1 MTCDLQRT
9 ASHLGFSP
17 ADVVAAS
24 SALGPSTDSDAAP
37 APPQTPILTE
47 ITHNPQQQQQ
57 QQKLL
62 LQQKQQQQHTAAVV
76 PVKALS
82 IREATART
90 IEKHL
95 EKVRR
100 RECRAA
106 ALHDALQVF
115 PTRLK
120 KGVEGPDVAASLRIR
135 GDEQR
140 WAQAQ
145 KLVMRMRKFTFAVAW
160 DVFGLEVKEGR
171 CVLHKL
177 NALLHSSGRARA
189 HHKELTNC

>member
-1 MTCDLQRT
+1 LQRT
-9 ASHLGFSP
+9 ASHLGLSI

-24 SALGPSTDSDAAP
+24 STLGPSTDSDAAP

-57 QQKLL
+57 QQQKLL
-62 LQQKQQQQHTAAVV
+62 LQQKQQQHTAAVV

-100 RECRAA
+100 RDCRCS
-106 ALHDALQVF
+106 F
-115 PTRLK
+115 CMMRRRCSP
-120 KGVEGPDVAASLRIR
+120 R
-135 GDEQR
+135 G
-140 WAQAQ
+140 
-145 KLVMRMRKFTFAVAW
+145 
-160 DVFGLEVKEGR
+160 
-171 CVLHKL
+171 
-177 NALLHSSGRARA
+177 
-189 HHKELTNC
+189 